1 MPSSESSRRRS
12 PEGVRSR
19 SPASA
24 SSTSPIAAPARVCIP
39 APASRSRSRPP
50 RCRASPPG
58 PASRRPSRASP
69 QLGATSASGAAQAAG
84 DIHVADRLAAI
95 VAERESQIVLGL
107 DPDPGRLW
115 PGAARAADGT
125 TPAARAAAAV
135 LAHCRA
141 VIDAVGAAI
150 VAVKPQVACFE
161 RLGAPG
167 GAALSATVEHARAAG
182 LLVLADAKRGDID
195 VSATAYAQGL
205 IGATPGVDGE
215 PIPGLGADAMTV
227 APYMG
232 ADTLRSFAA
241 VGREHG
247 AGLFVLVRTSNPGAA
262 DVEDA
267 PLADGDAVWHR
278 VARLV
283 AELGAESLGP
293 DSGLADTG
301 AVLGATQPEH
311 LARARELLPHAIFL
325 LPGVGAQ
332 GGRVEDLAPAFA
344 PHRAAG
350 LVTASRSIVRA
361 HEQDGAAPAGAARAE
376 AERLRAAAWAL
387 R

>member
-1 MPSSESSRRRS
+1 
-12 PEGVRSR
+12 
-19 SPASA
+19 
-24 SSTSPIAAPARVCIP
+24 
-39 APASRSRSRPP
+39 
-50 RCRASPPG
+50 
-58 PASRRPSRASP
+58 
-69 QLGATSASGAAQAAG
+69 
-84 DIHVADRLAAI
+84 

-107 DPDPGRLW
+107 DPDPARLW
-115 PGAARAADGT
+115 PGATRAASGS

-141 VIDAVGAAI
+141 VIDAVGDAV

-167 GAALSATVEHARAAG
+167 WDALAETVAHARAAG
-182 LLVLADAKRGDID
+182 LFVLADAKRGDID
-195 VSATAYAQGL
+195 VTATAYAQAFVGTPSGL
-205 IGATPGVDGE
+205 PGDE
-215 PIPGLGADAMTV
+215 PIAGLRADAMTV

-232 ADTLRSFAA
+232 GDTLGSFAA
-241 VGREHG
+241 VARDHA

-267 PLADGDAVWHR
+267 RLEDGGTVWHR
-278 VARLV
+278 VAGLV
-283 AELGAESLGP
+283 GQLGAENRAP
-293 DSGLADTG
+293 DSGLSDVG

-311 LARARELLPHAIFL
+311 LAKARELLPHAIFL

-344 PHRAAG
+344 PGRAAG

-361 HEQDGAAPAGAARAE
+361 HEQRPGGDPAAAARSE
-376 AERLRAAAWAL
+376 AERLRAAAWTLA
-387 R
+387 